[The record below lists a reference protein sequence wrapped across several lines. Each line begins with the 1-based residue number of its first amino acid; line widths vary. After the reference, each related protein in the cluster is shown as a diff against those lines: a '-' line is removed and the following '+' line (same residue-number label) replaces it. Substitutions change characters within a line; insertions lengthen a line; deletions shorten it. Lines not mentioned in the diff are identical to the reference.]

1 MLYGRVSRGLG
12 GPFHSNVTIA
22 GEQVSFSFSAI
33 EHAFSGKH
41 CSGKRGDVLA
51 AGFYASN
58 GALARSISIASIKP
72 AINA

>member
-22 GEQVSFSFSAI
+22 GEQVSFSFRAI

-51 AGFYASN
+51 AGFY
-58 GALARSISIASIKP
+58 GIKRRSGEKYFHCFNKAG
-72 AINA
+72 N